1 MSVDRYQINPPIEKF
16 LYNKTDWTKYN
27 ELSITAF
34 SNFEVN
40 NENPLQSYDEF
51 IERLDTLRR
60 DTVPKFVKA
69 NNYRCKPPAPWWSDT
84 CEQSVIKTYE
94 ALKLYRRDPTIDNYI
109 NYKRLN
115 AVKKKTISEHKRNGW
130 ANICNTFNRTTPVSI
145 IWKYIKLFKR
155 IKCNN
160 RTYKDEFVV
169 PLLDKLSR
177 NGCRVIDNLES
188 YFEINNSLQKS
199 SFLIEPFTW
208 SEFCTSL
215 QSRRNTTPGLD
226 NCPYILIKNLNQ
238 SVQKK
243 LLANLNAL
251 WHLKKIPES
260 WKTQCVIPLLKPD
273 KPPEDPNSYRPISL
287 SSCVGKLNENM
298 LKMRLECYVEANNI
312 IPHVQYGFR
321 RGRSCADSFISL
333 LSDLKY
339 ANNNNKSSVCVFLDI
354 EGAFDNVDPGILV
367 QVLSDIGI
375 PGILC
380 QWLFNFLIDR
390 TLYIRHNN
398 ILHGPRRVSKGTM
411 QGATL
416 SPLLY
421 NIYTSQIL
429 NFVNIE
435 GVNILQFADDLVIY
449 CTDHNVDR
457 AVNSI
462 NNALE
467 QLYIYYNDK
476 LALQIN
482 PNKSKAMIFSKDFPS
497 NGILYNNHPISVVS
511 NHKFLGVV
519 IDNKLCFNLHIN
531 HIITNSLKGLNIIR
545 CLAGVTWGADPKVLS
560 MLYKSIVRS
569 HFDYSCLAYSNS
581 SCVKKLDIIQNKA
594 LRIISGAMCS
604 TPIRAMEVET
614 KIMPLCL
621 RRLLLIERYLL
632 KLVSGNDNV
641 LKKIVPFPLQCSV
654 QQTSGG
660 ELLQGY
666 FPVLPLIV
674 QQMNEDFKNV
684 IKQSKWT
691 CYTYPYSCIIF
702 ETNIVTKNFF
712 NNCELLSFISDNN
725 YYTLYTDGS
734 KSELFV
740 RSAVYD
746 PQCKFGQS
754 FLLDPKCSVFT
765 AEVYAALEAL
775 KRIAHI
781 NSFNNFLILT
791 DSLSMVQSL
800 TNLRFDFKKN
810 YILYN
815 IKKLLFSYAK
825 KGIQVSFM
833 WIPSHRGITGNEIVD
848 KIARDGTNMLDVSSI
863 VKVPLTDCYQ
873 SIDNQVNSLWV
884 EFWKQDQEQKGK
896 WYGTVQEKLP
906 VAPWYNKLKMAS
918 RDFVTTI
925 NRLRF
930 GHSTVPA
937 HLARLGIVESSYCTF
952 CNNSVGDI
960 EHFIFTCE
968 CFSFDRLI
976 LVSEIS
982 DIVQNQ
988 VTVQDPSR
996 RLSDMLKNRS
1006 YYVPLYKFI
1015 KNTVG
1020 KL

>member
-1 MSVDRYQINPPIEKF
+1 MNEPEDPAEQNVDICLLNETWLKDTQQFKISGYNFHYHNAQNEHGGVAILIKPYFKYNIIQTRFYQDIQTVALSLYVRGNNLTILCVYCPPSNSNFRISKLRDIIRDLPKPIYVAGDFNAHHVAFGCMTTKSRGHQLYDLIDEFDLCVLNNGNFTTINYPNRNPSAIDVSFCSAPITPLCEWWVHDDCMGSYHFPTLTRVLLSVDRYQINPPIEKF

-27 ELSITAF
+27 ELSISAF

-51 IERLDTLRR
+51 IERLVTLKR
-60 DTVPKFVKA
+60 DTVPKFVKS
-69 NNYRCKPPAPWWSDT
+69 NNYRCKPPAPWWNDT
-84 CEQSVIKTYE
+84 CEQSVIKTYK

-109 NYKRLN
+109 NYKRLD

-130 ANICNTFNRTTPVSI
+130 ANICNTFSRTTPVSI

-169 PLLDKLSR
+169 PLLEKLSQ
-177 NGCRVIDNLES
+177 NECRVIDNLES
-188 YFEINNSLQKS
+188 YFQINNSIQKS

-226 NCPYILIKNLNQ
+226 DCPYILIKNLNQ

-260 WKTQCVIPLLKPD
+260 WKTQCVIPILKLD

-298 LKMRLECYVEANNI
+298 IKMRLECYVEANNI

-339 ANNNNKSSVCVFLDI
+339 ANNNNKSSVCVFLDVQ
-354 EGAFDNVDPGILV
+354 GAFDNVDPGILV
-367 QVLSDIGI
+367 QVLSDTGI
-375 PGILC
+375 P
-380 QWLFNFLIDR
+380 
-390 TLYIRHNN
+390 
-398 ILHGPRRVSKGTM
+398 
-411 QGATL
+411 
-416 SPLLY
+416 
-421 NIYTSQIL
+421 
-429 NFVNIE
+429 
-435 GVNILQFADDLVIY
+435 
-449 CTDHNVDR
+449 DHNVDR

-462 NNALE
+462 NKALD
-467 QLYIYYNDK
+467 QLYIYYNDR

-497 NGILYNNHPISVVS
+497 NGILYNNHSISVVP

-519 IDNKLCFNLHIN
+519 IDNKLCFDLHIN

-560 MLYKSIVRS
+560 MLYRSIVRS

-581 SCVKKLDIIQNKA
+581 RCVKKLDIIQNKA

-614 KIMPLCL
+614 KIMPLCI

-632 KLVSGNDNV
+632 KLLSGNDNV
-641 LKKIVPFPLQCSV
+641 LKKIVHFPIQCSA
-654 QQTSGG
+654 QQT
-660 ELLQGY
+660 LR
-666 FPVLPLIV
+666 
-674 QQMNEDFKNV
+674 
-684 IKQSKWT
+684 
-691 CYTYPYSCIIF
+691 
-702 ETNIVTKNFF
+702 
-712 NNCELLSFISDNN
+712 
-725 YYTLYTDGS
+725 DGS

-746 PQCKFGQS
+746 PQSKFGQS
-754 FLLDPKCSVFT
+754 FLLDPKCSIFT
-765 AEVYAALEAL
+765 AE
-775 KRIAHI
+775 
-781 NSFNNFLILT
+781 
-791 DSLSMVQSL
+791 
-800 TNLRFDFKKN
+800 
-810 YILYN
+810 
-815 IKKLLFSYAK
+815 
-825 KGIQVSFM
+825 VSFM

-848 KIARDGTNMLDVSSI
+848 KIARDGINMLDVSSI

-873 SIDNQVNSLWV
+873 SIDNQVNSLWGV
-884 EFWKQDQEQKGK
+884 EFWKQDQEQKGYK
-896 WYGTVQEKLP
+896 
-906 VAPWYNKLKMAS
+906 
-918 RDFVTTI
+918 
-925 NRLRF
+925 
-930 GHSTVPA
+930 
-937 HLARLGIVESSYCTF
+937 HLLVDY
-952 CNNSVGDI
+952 
-960 EHFIFTCE
+960 EH
-968 CFSFDRLI
+968 
-976 LVSEIS
+976 
-982 DIVQNQ
+982 
-988 VTVQDPSR
+988 
-996 RLSDMLKNRS
+996 
-1006 YYVPLYKFI
+1006 
-1015 KNTVG
+1015 
-1020 KL
+1020 